1 MKRKVYLEGEI
12 AEKFGKEFT
21 MNVDS
26 FAEAVRCLDCNFPE
40 FRQYM
45 IESEDRGV
53 GFICNISGTAVQ
65 DERELLLVDKNEGDF
80 TISAVPAGSKKG
92 AKIIVG
98 AILMYVA
105 FSMGSPD
112 AVGAVLAQNFLYA
125 LGANLVITGVQ
136 EILAP
141 DPSVDDAQDESY
153 LYQGTSQT
161 LLEGDPVPLLYGKLR
176 VPARAISTSI
186 RNERL
191 NYYDNGDI
199 LMEYNV
205 NNTGDDQVPEDRGNG
220 GGANN
225 GGGNATPNPTETEQ
239 QLD

>member
-1 MKRKVYLEGEI
+1 MERKVYLEGEI

-53 GFICNISGTAVQ
+53 GFVCNISGTAIQ
-65 DERELLLVDKNEGDF
+65 DERELLLIDKNEGDF

-105 FSMGSPD
+105 FTMGSPE
-112 AVGAVLAQNFLYA
+112 GATLVLQNFLYA
-125 LGANLVITGVQ
+125 AGANLVLTGVQ

-161 LLEGDPVPLLYGKLR
+161 LVEGDPVPILYGKLR
-176 VPARAISTSI
+176 VPARPISASV

-191 NYYDNGDI
+191 NYYDRGDI

-205 NNTGDDQVPEDRGNG
+205 NNTGQVPEGGGSG

>member
-1 MKRKVYLEGEI
+1 MNRKVYLEGEI
-12 AEKFGKEFT
+12 GEKFGREFT

-45 IESEDRGV
+45 IESESKGV
-53 GFICNISGTAVQ
+53 GFVCDIAGTQ
-65 DERELLLVDKNEGDF
+65 IKDERELLLIDKNEGDF
-80 TISAVPAGSKKG
+80 TISAVPSGSKKG
-92 AKIIVG
+92 VKVILG
-98 AILMYVA
+98 AILIYV
-105 FSMGSPD
+105 STLMDPTGT
-112 AVGAVLAQNFLYA
+112 LAKFVFA

-141 DPSVDDAQDESY
+141 DPSVDDSQDESY

-161 LLEGDPVPLLYGKLR
+161 ILEGDPVPLLYGKLR
-176 VPARAISTSI
+176 VPARPISTSI

-191 NYYDNGDI
+191 NYYDRGEL

-205 NNTGDDQVPEDRGNG
+205 NNTDQVPG
-220 GGANN
+220 GGGGGG
-225 GGGNATPNPTETEQ
+225 GGGNGDPNPTETEQ
-239 QLD
+239 QEN

>member
-12 AEKFGKEFT
+12 GEKFGREFT

-26 FAEAVRCLDCNFPE
+26 FAEAIRCLDCNFPE
-40 FRQYM
+40 FKQYM
-45 IESEDRGV
+45 IESEDHGI
-53 GFICNISGTAVQ
+53 GFICGVSGTAIH
-65 DERELLLVDKNEGDF
+65 DERELLLEDKNEGAF

-98 AILMYVA
+98 AILMYFAYTIDPSGTAAHA
-105 FSMGSPD
+105 F
-112 AVGAVLAQNFLYA
+112 AQAFLYS
-125 LGANLVITGVQ
+125 LGANLVITGVG

-153 LYQGTSQT
+153 LYQGTTQT
-161 LLEGDPVPLLYGKLR
+161 ILEGDPVPVLYGKLR
-176 VPARAISTSI
+176 VPARPISTSI

-191 NYYDNGDI
+191 NYYDKGEI

-205 NNTGDDQVPEDRGNG
+205 NNSGDDQVPGGNG
-220 GGANN
+220 GG
-225 GGGNATPNPTETEQ
+225 GGGNGGNPGTNPTESEQ

>member
-12 AEKFGKEFT
+12 GEKFGREFIL
-21 MNVDS
+21 NVDS
-26 FAEAVRCLDCNFPE
+26 FAEVIRCLDCNFPE
-40 FRQYM
+40 FRKYM
-45 IESEDRGV
+45 IDSENRGI
-53 GFICNISGTAVQ
+53 GFICEVSGTAIQ
-65 DERELLLVDKNEGDF
+65 DERELLLIDKNDGDF

-105 FSMGSPD
+105 FSMGSPE
-112 AVGAVLAQNFLYA
+112 GATLVLQNFLYA
-125 LGANLVITGVQ
+125 AGANLVLTGVQ

-161 LLEGDPVPLLYGKLR
+161 LVEGDPVPLLYGKLR
-176 VPARAISTSI
+176 VPARSISASI

-191 NYYDNGDI
+191 NYYDAGEI
-199 LMEYNV
+199 IMEYNV
-205 NNTGDDQVPEDRGNG
+205 TNNGNDQVPDG
-220 GGANN
+220 GG
-225 GGGNATPNPTETEQ
+225 GGGGGGSNPNTNPTETEQ
-239 QLD
+239 QLE